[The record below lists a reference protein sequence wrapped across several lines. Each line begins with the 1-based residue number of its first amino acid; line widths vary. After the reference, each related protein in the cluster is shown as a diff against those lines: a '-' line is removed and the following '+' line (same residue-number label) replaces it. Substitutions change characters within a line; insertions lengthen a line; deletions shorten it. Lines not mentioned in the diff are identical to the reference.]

1 MCEKTQLL
9 CKEDKVFN
17 FPCFKSTPFLK
28 CVLYKL
34 CILFLLR
41 FFLLSYLSRC
51 RTFFCVSCHLY
62 CDTSSKRARYIT
74 VQITL
79 KMWITLFVCLCIFI
93 VLITDYTVCCIR
105 CHERLMYIKYNVH
118 TYFLHTS
125 KVNYYSIACLK
136 EEWLREG
143 GNIISDGTQ
152 QRKRN
157 THQWRKLW
165 HHITNRDSRV

>member
-1 MCEKTQLL
+1 MCFINS
-9 CKEDKVFN
+9 VFY
-17 FPCFKSTPFLK
+17 FCS
-28 CVLYKL
+28 V
-34 CILFLLR
+34 
-41 FFLLSYLSRC
+41 FFVIVFVSLPYI
-51 RTFFCVSCHLY
+51 FCVSCHLY

-74 VQITL
+74 VQ
-79 KMWITLFVCLCIFI
+79 MWITLFVCLCIFI

-118 TYFLHTS
+118 TYFLHIS

-157 THQWRKLW
+157 THQWQKLW